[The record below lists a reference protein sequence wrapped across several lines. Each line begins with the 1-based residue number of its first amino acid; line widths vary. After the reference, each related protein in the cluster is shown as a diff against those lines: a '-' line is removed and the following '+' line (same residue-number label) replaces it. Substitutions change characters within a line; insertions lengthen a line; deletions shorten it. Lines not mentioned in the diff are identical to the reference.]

1 MKTYTVAVVGVT
13 GAVGQTILELLAKRN
28 FPIKTLIPLA
38 SSRSAGKQI
47 PWQGQVVTIKEAR
60 PESFSGVDLAFF
72 SAGSA
77 VSKQL
82 AAQAVKQGTLVIDNS
97 NAFRM
102 EENVPLI
109 VPEVNPHCVQNHQG
123 IIANPNCSTI
133 QMLVVL
139 KPLHDYA
146 KVKRVV
152 VSTYQ
157 AVSGTGLNAIE
168 ELQEQSRQLLQDKEV
183 QPLVYPHQIA
193 FNVLPHIDIFNEN
206 GYSLE
211 ELKMV
216 QETKKVLDPRIEVTA
231 TCVRVPVICGHSES
245 VNIETE
251 RGLSP
256 EQARAILA
264 SAPGISVLDEPTES
278 NYPLPIF
285 SAGRDEV
292 FVGRI
297 RKDYS
302 LPNGINL
309 WIVADNLRKGAALNA
324 VQIAELVVRN
334 GLL

>member
-1 MKTYTVAVVGVT
+1 M
-13 GAVGQTILELLAKRN
+13 
-28 FPIKTLIPLA
+28 
-38 SSRSAGKQI
+38 
-47 PWQGQVVTIKEAR
+47 
-60 PESFSGVDLAFF
+60 
-72 SAGSA
+72 
-77 VSKQL
+77 
-82 AAQAVKQGTLVIDNS
+82 
-97 NAFRM
+97 
-102 EENVPLI
+102 PLI

-216 QETKKVLDPRIEVTA
+216 QKQKVLDPRIEVTA
-231 TCVRVPVICGHSES
+231 TCVRVPVIVATPSQSISRRSG
-245 VNIETE
+245 
-251 RGLSP
+251 
-256 EQARAILA
+256 AIPRTSTGDLA

-285 SAGRDEV
+285 LPDAM
-292 FVGRI
+292 
-297 RKDYS
+297 KS
-302 LPNGINL
+302 L
-309 WIVADNLRKGAALNA
+309 WA
-324 VQIAELVVRN
+324 VLEKITACPTELTS
-334 GLL
+334 G